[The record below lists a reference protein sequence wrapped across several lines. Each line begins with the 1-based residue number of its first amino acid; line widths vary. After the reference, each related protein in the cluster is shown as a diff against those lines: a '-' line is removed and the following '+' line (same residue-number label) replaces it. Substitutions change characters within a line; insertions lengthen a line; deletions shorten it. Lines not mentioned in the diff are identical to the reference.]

1 MNHLLFGSLLL
12 IALNAD
18 KCNEERTDEGEIR
31 KTDSTEQPAAT
42 PDAPAEEPKVSIQET
57 MQLTGPRWYVLTLND
72 AELGL
77 PEGAERPWI
86 ELQGD
91 QLQGFGGCNNLM
103 GSYLLE
109 KDRLSFTEVGST
121 KKYCPE
127 LQATERAILDM
138 LSEVNAYRITNDSLL
153 FFQGTRE
160 VATLRTTE

>member
-1 MNHLLFGSLLL
+1 MNQLLFGSLLF

-31 KTDSTEQPAAT
+31 NTPSTEQPAA
-42 PDAPAEEPKVSIQET
+42 PDVPTDEPKVTIQET
-57 MQLTGPRWYVLTLND
+57 MQLTGPRWYVLTLNE

-86 ELQGD
+86 ELQAD

-109 KDRLSFTEVGST
+109 NDRLSFTEVGST

-127 LQATERAILDM
+127 LQATERSILDM
-138 LSEVNAYRITNDSLL
+138 LAEVNTYRITNDSLL
-153 FFQGTRE
+153 FFQGTRV